1 MLLYLEVI
9 MLTLES
15 SETVISKTVNSAEG
29 LIVA

>member
-9 MLTLES
+9 TLTVES